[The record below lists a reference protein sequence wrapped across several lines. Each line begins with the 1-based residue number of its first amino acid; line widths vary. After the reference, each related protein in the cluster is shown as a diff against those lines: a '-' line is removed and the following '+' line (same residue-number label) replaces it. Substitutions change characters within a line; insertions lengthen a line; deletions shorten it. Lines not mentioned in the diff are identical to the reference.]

1 MAKRHVVSEQFV
13 QFGSI
18 VHKLSAMIGTA
29 RDAFNRHQRQC
40 LQDLD
45 TLRAEAE
52 EEVGIAKQR
61 VAELLGNKSEDE
73 RQNLL
78 KFHSIYS
85 HQQITAETIANLSE
99 PLNRKIKEGV
109 LFSSKAVSETNSL
122 FDHQLGIMQT
132 FKDIVQT
139 NDELLKNRVMQE
151 SDKLVEKCIEFATEH
166 EARLVE
172 GLCQPQAAPIYLRML
187 DLFQTV
193 ARHAREVARLLS
205 DKSGEV

>member
-1 MAKRHVVSEQFV
+1 MAERHVVSEQFV
-13 QFGSI
+13 LFGSI
-18 VHKLSAMIGTA
+18 VDKLNAMIGTA

-40 LQDLD
+40 IQDLD
-45 TLRAEAE
+45 RLRAEAE
-52 EEVGIAKQR
+52 ADVGIAQQK
-61 VAELLGNKSEDE
+61 VAALLGSKTNDE

-78 KFHSIYS
+78 RFQSIYS
-85 HQQITAETIANLSE
+85 HQQITAETIANLCE
-99 PLNRKIKEGV
+99 PLSRKIKEGV

-122 FDHQLGIMQT
+122 FDHQLGIMRT

-139 NDELLKNRVMQE
+139 NDELLKNQVIQE

-166 EARLVE
+166 EARIVE
-172 GLCQPQAAPIYLRML
+172 GLCQPQAAPIYLRIL

-205 DKSGEV
+205 DKTRGV